1 MYSNACSAVGFG
13 AVFLFAEDAELFL
26 ADVFFVLDLAA
37 EVFFC
42 RHKEYSPPKN
52 NTPMSF
58 QIRRSRLSDL
68 KPTV

>member
-37 EVFFC
+37 EVFFVGI
-42 RHKEYSPPKN
+42 KN
-52 NTPMSF
+52 IHLRKTIH
-58 QIRRSRLSDL
+58 Q
-68 KPTV
+68 